1 MNENI
6 FEDKYNRYKTMV
18 FNISYSYL
26 NNIFDTEDAT
36 QETFIRFYRKNKHF
50 EQDSEERFYL
60 IRITINVCK
69 DILKAKKRYV
79 KVSEDKMND
88 IPTIYDETH
97 LKHNIFDYVEALKP
111 KHKEI
116 IIYKYIE
123 DLSHKE
129 IAQMLGI
136 KEESARKRLERA
148 IKELRKIWR

>member
-1 MNENI
+1 
-6 FEDKYNRYKTMV
+6 MV

-26 NNIFDTEDAT
+26 NNIFDTDDAT
-36 QETFIRFYRKNKHF
+36 QEAFIRFYRKNKHF
-50 EQDSEERFYL
+50 EQDREEMYYL

-79 KVSEDKMND
+79 IVTEDEMNY
-88 IPTIYDETH
+88 IPTLYDETH
-97 LKHNIFDYVEALKP
+97 VKHNIFDYVAALKP

-129 IAQMLGI
+129 IAQILGI
-136 KEESARKRLERA
+136 KEETARKRLERA
-148 IKELRKIWR
+148 INELRKIWR